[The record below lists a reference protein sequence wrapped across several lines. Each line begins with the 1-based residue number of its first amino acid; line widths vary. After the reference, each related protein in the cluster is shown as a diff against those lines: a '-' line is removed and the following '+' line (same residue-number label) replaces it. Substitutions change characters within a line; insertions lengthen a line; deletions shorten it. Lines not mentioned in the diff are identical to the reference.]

1 MTPDPAAPPR
11 FFLPG
16 VAASAEEREYRRLQD
31 CAHRETGVRPAE
43 RRIRQLDCRIG
54 ARDCLIEVGAPDPV
68 AGADVVAIIDLGR
81 HLPYG
86 VFTAACTDAT
96 AYHVGKRVYSVTDF
110 A

>member
-1 MTPDPAAPPR
+1 M
-11 FFLPG
+11 LP
-16 VAASAEEREYRRLQD
+16 EP
-31 CAHRETGVRPAE
+31 GVRPP
-43 RRIRQLDCRIG
+43 R
-54 ARDCLIEVGAPDPV
+54 VH
-68 AGADVVAIIDLGR
+68 VVAIIDLGR